1 MRPIYAYGRFVV
13 SENGDFFQM
22 IIYEYLDTAEELA
35 SIVGS
40 RLQEELESMKENM
53 QSFLDK
59 EVVKVND
66 VVVRPSVQLVD
77 VGFRGSLKRPFVE
90 FLVHFKGGL
99 REGVNTYENIYEPE
113 VTTYDYSVSWVL
125 PQGFEVVEAILG
137 VDHTVGPSNV
147 LRFKVVKG
155 FRTPG
160 YERIRFRRL
169 V

>member
-13 SENGDFFQM
+13 LESGDFFQM
-22 IIYEYLDTAEELA
+22 IIYEYLDIAEELA
-35 SIVGS
+35 SAVSSG
-40 RLQEELESMKENM
+40 LQEELESMKENM

-66 VVVRPSVQLVD
+66 VVVRPSIQLVD

-90 FLVHFKGGL
+90 FLIHFKGDL
-99 REGVNTYENIYEPE
+99 TEGVNTYENVYEPE
-113 VTTYDYSVSWVL
+113 VATYDYSVSWVL
-125 PQGFEVVEAILG
+125 PLGFRVVEAVLG
-137 VDHTVGPSNV
+137 VDYTVGPPNV

-160 YERIRFRRL
+160 YERIRFHRS